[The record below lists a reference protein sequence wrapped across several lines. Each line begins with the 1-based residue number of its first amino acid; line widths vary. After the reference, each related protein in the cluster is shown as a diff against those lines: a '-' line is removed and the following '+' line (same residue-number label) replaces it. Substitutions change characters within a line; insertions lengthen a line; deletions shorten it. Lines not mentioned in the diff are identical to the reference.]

1 LEAELEQ
8 VGGQT
13 VVELH
18 DTCEAEYKF
27 LDKLENQLSKNK
39 EFDKKKVDEIKKEA
53 KKLMNMLSNCTDDAD
68 KPKSNYTE
76 ATNKN
81 ILVRIKE

>member
-1 LEAELEQ
+1 MNSKYDAQLQQENNKTKALEAELEQ

-13 VVELH
+13 IEDMH

-39 EFDKKKVDEIKKEA
+39 EFDKKKIDEIKREA
-53 KKLMNMLSNCTDDAD
+53 
-68 KPKSNYTE
+68 
-76 ATNKN
+76 
-81 ILVRIKE
+81 